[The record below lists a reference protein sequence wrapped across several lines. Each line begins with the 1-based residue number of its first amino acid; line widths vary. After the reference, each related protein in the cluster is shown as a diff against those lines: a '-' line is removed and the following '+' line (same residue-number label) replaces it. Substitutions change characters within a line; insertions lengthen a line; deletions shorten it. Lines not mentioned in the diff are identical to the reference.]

1 MISSCEI
8 RRSSFSLHLP
18 DHSPAFDTILHG
30 LLLDTLPSL
39 GFWDITRPT
48 NFDGRPFSISPVV
61 PFFFFSSFISSCW
74 RFPGLSP
81 CLYYRIYTQ
90 SLLISLSLTAFRT
103 DTLTTPSVVQTYS
116 LYSHKPHMIDNHC
129 DTPEHVSHSHGKLT
143 LSPARI
149 PISPTGLL
157 FL

>member
-61 PFFFFSSFISSCW
+61 PFFF
-74 RFPGLSP
+74 
-81 CLYYRIYTQ
+81 
-90 SLLISLSLTAFRT
+90 
-103 DTLTTPSVVQTYS
+103 
-116 LYSHKPHMIDNHC
+116 
-129 DTPEHVSHSHGKLT
+129 
-143 LSPARI
+143 
-149 PISPTGLL
+149 LL
-157 FL
+157 FYLLMLEIPRVESLPLLPYLHSITVNLIEPHRFQNRHVDNSIGSPDILTVFS